1 MLLNP
6 EQSRSL
12 LAHALENGYAILAV
26 NADSPACITDC
37 LLAAKQADSPLIV
50 ETSLWQLKGHSFG
63 AEDSVTGVARYI
75 ANLATLANSERF
87 SDIPVIYHTD
97 HIKGPETLNIL
108 GSAIRGIPQKIGDGE
123 VLLHA
128 STVSLDASN
137 FDEQENIDTICQ
149 LAEIAKEAGKTVTL
163 EMESAVDDRIT
174 DAEETKRLLG
184 SVEEKYPGVIHIW
197 APGVGT
203 QHGLNSDGY
212 PDFHPDTIGKNV
224 ALVEEITGRRFGIAL
239 HGSSGLS
246 NEQLTGAAEQGVVK
260 VNWSS
265 ASLEIRSGLAA
276 EYYIISEEKLDRAHK
291 EWKVTMM
298 DNGVQTYVSPRY
310 IPTVVERMEVLRS
323 AGMASKFLSPKG

>member
-1 MLLNP
+1 M
-6 EQSRSL
+6 
-12 LAHALENGYAILAV
+12 
-26 NADSPACITDC
+26 
-37 LLAAKQADSPLIV
+37 
-50 ETSLWQLKGHSFG
+50 
-63 AEDSVTGVARYI
+63 
-75 ANLATLANSERF
+75 
-87 SDIPVIYHTD
+87 
-97 HIKGPETLNIL
+97 
-108 GSAIRGIPQKIGDGE
+108 
-123 VLLHA
+123 
-128 STVSLDASN
+128 DASN

-149 LAEIAKEAGKTVTL
+149 LADIAKEAGKTVTL

-184 SVEEKYPGVIHIW
+184 TVEEKHPGVIHMW

-203 QHGLNSDGY
+203 QHGLNSEGY

-265 ASLEIRSGLAA
+265 ASLEIRSKLAA
-276 EYYIISEEKLDRAHK
+276 EYYKISAEKLDRGHK

-298 DNGVQTYVSPRY
+298 DNGVQTYVSPKY

-323 AGMASKFLSPKG
+323 AGMASKFSF